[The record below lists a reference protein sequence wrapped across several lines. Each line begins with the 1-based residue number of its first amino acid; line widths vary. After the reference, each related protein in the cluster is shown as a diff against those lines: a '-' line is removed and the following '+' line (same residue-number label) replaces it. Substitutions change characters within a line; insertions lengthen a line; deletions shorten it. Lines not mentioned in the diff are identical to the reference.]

1 MGADPLMAIAI
12 LGWPVNRL
20 PAEVARTV
28 VDGGRAACA
37 AAGIALAGGD
47 SLGAPAPFFGLAVT
61 GVVKNPPH
69 KRKDPP
75 TAGCRLYLTK
85 PLGIGI
91 LTTAEKQSRLRP
103 QDAGLA
109 RD

>member
-12 LGWPVNRL
+12 RGWPVNRL

-47 SLGAPAPFFGLAVT
+47 SIDAPEPFFCLAGR
-61 GVVKNPPH
+61 GVFKKPPP
-69 KRKDPP
+69 KRNDTA

-103 QDAGLA
+103 QDAG
-109 RD
+109 